1 MGDGQEG
8 LPQEIPQASKEDAPV
23 YGLGASTIESGAT
36 GQRSHLVGMSER
48 GEMRGEEECFRSK

>member
-8 LPQEIPQASKEDAPV
+8 LPQEVPQASKEDASV
-23 YGLGASTIESGAT
+23 YGLGGSAIESEAT

-48 GEMRGEEECFRSK
+48 GEMRGEKERFRSK